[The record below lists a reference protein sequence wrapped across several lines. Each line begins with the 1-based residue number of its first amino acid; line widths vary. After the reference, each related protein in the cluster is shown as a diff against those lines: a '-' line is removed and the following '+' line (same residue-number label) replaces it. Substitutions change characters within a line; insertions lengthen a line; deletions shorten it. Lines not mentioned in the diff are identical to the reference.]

1 MIFFQD
7 RNNGDNKGQ
16 PSMSGGGG
24 LLMSGTM
31 YFHHCPN
38 SPSCNPSTDYK
49 AFLQYQGNSGAS
61 TYLLGNITTDELIT
75 GGGGSVKLQLDP
87 SYVYS
92 ILKVA
97 LLK

>member
-1 MIFFQD
+1 MVFFQD

-16 PSMSGGGG
+16 PNMSGGGG

-31 YFHHCPN
+31 YFHNCPN

-49 AFLQYQGNSGAS
+49 AFLQFQGNSGAS

-75 GGGGSVKLQLDP
+75 GGGGSVKMQLDP